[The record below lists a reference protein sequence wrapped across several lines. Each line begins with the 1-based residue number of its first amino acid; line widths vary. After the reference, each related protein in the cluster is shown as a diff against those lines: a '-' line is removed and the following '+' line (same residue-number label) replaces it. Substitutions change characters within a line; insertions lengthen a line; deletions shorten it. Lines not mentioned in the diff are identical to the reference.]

1 MISICHFANLLTGK
15 ADGVFTHLKLIFQ
28 TYDKKK
34 YRHILVFQ
42 GAENVEV
49 QLLQFGIK
57 FYKVESLKKKF
68 CIKSFIEIHRII
80 KSENPDIL
88 QVHLLKPYAMVG
100 LLNIFYKKKLI
111 FNYNGLFINN
121 IYNSF
126 LEKMIYKFAH
136 QIINLFNAVDC
147 AIVPSEHSKNLLLQE
162 TKIFKKI
169 KVYYNGYLQP
179 NQATGLESISQEL
192 ENLKKQYVLIGLL
205 ARIESQKRIDRAL
218 EVLIQLLQNKV
229 NVYFVFMGDGPLE
242 QQMID
247 KANDQGIDD
256 HCRFYGY
263 VENAPSYLKYF
274 DLLLLT
280 SDWEGLPLVIWE
292 AMANGV
298 PIVSSDVGGVK
309 EILESVHCGVVYDKD
324 DVPTAVNILKNIINK
339 PDKLKAMGYN
349 GKLAIK
355 EKYTLQNF
363 SNTIDGFYKNL
374 IEN

>member
-28 TYDKKK
+28 TLDKKK

-42 GAENVEV
+42 GAENVEI
-49 QLLQFGIK
+49 QLLQLGVK
-57 FYKVESLKKKF
+57 YYKVESLKKKF
-68 CIKSFIEIHRII
+68 SIKTFFEISRII
-80 KSENPDIL
+80 KNENPDIL
-88 QVHLLKPYAMVG
+88 HVHMLKSYAIVG
-100 LLNIFYKKKLI
+100 LLNIFHHRKLI
-111 FNYNGLFINN
+111 FNYHGLFINN

-126 LEKMIYKFAH
+126 LEKIIYKSAH
-136 QIINLFNAVDC
+136 QLINLFDAVDYV
-147 AIVPSEHSKNLLLQE
+147 IVPSEYSKNLLLQE
-162 TKIFKKI
+162 TKIFREI
-169 KVYYNGYLQP
+169 KVYYNGYLP
-179 NQATGLESISQEL
+179 HKDVTIVESITQEL
-192 ENLKKQYVLIGLL
+192 ENLKKNFKLIGIL

-218 EVLIQLLQNKV
+218 EVLKNLLLDKV

-242 QQMID
+242 EQMVD
-247 KANDQGIDD
+247 KAIDQRVDD

-263 VENAPSYLKYF
+263 MENAQSYLKYF

-280 SDWEGLPLVIWE
+280 SDWEGMPLVIWE

-309 EILESVHCGVVYDKD
+309 EILESAHCGVVYDKD
-324 DVPTAVNILKNIINK
+324 DVPTAVNILKNLINK

-349 GKLAIK
+349 GKVAIK

-363 SNTIDGFYKNL
+363 SNTIDDFYTKL